1 MSGRRLR
8 VITRI
13 RRLERVRSHSPPDLD
28 AIADGLKL
36 GAGGIQKVY
45 TPPLWDD
52 EVAGIRKAAES
63 TKELLGLFEAK

>member
-1 MSGRRLR
+1 M
-8 VITRI
+8 
-13 RRLERVRSHSPPDLD
+13 RSHSPPDLD

-45 TPPLWDD
+45 TPPPWDD

-63 TKELLGLFEAK
+63 TKELLGLIEAK